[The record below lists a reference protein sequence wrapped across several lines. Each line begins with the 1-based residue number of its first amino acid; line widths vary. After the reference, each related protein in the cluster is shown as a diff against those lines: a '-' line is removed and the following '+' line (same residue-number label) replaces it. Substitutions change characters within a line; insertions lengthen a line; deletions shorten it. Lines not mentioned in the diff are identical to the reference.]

1 MTKDRAKRMQRY
13 KKRRIRRKRGNW
25 FVRLKWWKKLL
36 VVLAVI
42 VVSVLCVGT
51 WYVFSKWDKIDTQE
65 IKTDDIIINKEV
77 EDRFRELDLGTGY
90 TNIALFGVDSR
101 EGELGE
107 GTRTD
112 CIIVASLNNETKEIK
127 LASVYRDTLLD
138 LSDGFTYQKCNA
150 AYSYGGPATAINML
164 NMNLDLNI
172 QDYVTVDF
180 GAIADAI
187 DLLGGLELNITDE
200 EAMYMNEHILGTGIA
215 AGKEV
220 HYMEHGGL
228 QLLDGVQAT
237 TYARIRSTA
246 GGDFTRTERQRI
258 VIEKVME
265 KVKDIDMATLNKIID
280 KVFPQ
285 ISTSFT
291 LPEILN
297 YAKGY
302 KEYVLADSI
311 GFPYQDALTLDSVPG
326 VGSVVVPADLAANVI
341 RLHQFLFGTMD
352 YVPSSMVYTIDSNIS
367 TTLNNNTSSEMYS
380 EDGYDILE
388 EEEYVQDEQPLVGD
402 TENGIDGDEGGCFGE
417 GYTEGES
424 Q

>member
-13 KKRRIRRKRGNW
+13 KKRRARRKRGNW

-36 VVLAVI
+36 LFLTVI
-42 VVSVLCVGT
+42 VVGVLCAGT

-127 LASVYRDTLLD
+127 MASVYRDTLLD

-187 DLLGGLELNITDE
+187 DLLGGLELDITDE
-200 EAMYMNEHILGTGIA
+200 EAMYMNDHILGTGLA
-215 AGKEV
+215 TGKEV

-291 LPEILN
+291 LSEILN

-302 KEYVLADSI
+302 KEYVLADST

-326 VGSVVVPADLAANVI
+326 VGSVVVPADLASNVT

-352 YVPSSMVYTIDSNIS
+352 YVPSSTVYTIDSNIS
-367 TTLNNNTSSEMYS
+367 ATLNNNVSAEVYS
-380 EDGYDILE
+380 EESYDIPE
-388 EEEYVQDEQPLVGD
+388 EEGYVQVENPSAGD
-402 TENGIDGDEGGCFGE
+402 TESGTEGGGGDYSGE
-417 GYTEGES
+417 GYTEIEG